1 MPEYY
6 HNLITEESWKTL
18 QDLRRSYQFVLIGGW
33 AVYLYTHALKSK
45 DIDCIITYDV
55 LEKLRTSYTLTK
67 NDRLKKY
74 EIKIEGVDVDIYVPH
89 YSNPGL
95 PPEIVQRHTVERE
108 GFSVPSPAV
117 LLLLKQFAYGNRQ
130 GTPKGEKD
138 KLDILSLLKNA
149 SIDWE
154 RYHALIQ
161 ERGLRDYASKLRS
174 MLQTMNQAPELNLN
188 EHAMSKLKKSVLP
201 RLK

>member
-6 HNLITEESWKTL
+6 HDLITEKSWKIL

-45 DIDCIITYDV
+45 DVDCIVTYDV
-55 LEKLRTSYTLTK
+55 LEKLRASYTLTK

-74 EIKIEGVDVDIYVPH
+74 EIKIGEIDVDIYVPH

-95 PPEIVQRHTVERE
+95 PPEVIQQHTAERE
-108 GFSVPSPAV
+108 GFTVPYPTI
-117 LLLLKQFAYGNRQ
+117 LLLLKQFAHGNRQ

-154 RYHALIQ
+154 RYHVLVL
-161 ERGLRDYASKLRS
+161 EHGRHDYHAKLRHL
-174 MLQTMNQAPELNLN
+174 LQSAVQAPELGLN
-188 EHAMSKLKKSVLP
+188 EHAMSKLRKSVLP
-201 RLK
+201 YLG